1 MIFVKNLKSGTNSVN
16 KVLFGIIK
24 INKELINEI
33 RSILDDDTSFKQKKL
48 KTLFKVAEELDEVKL
63 NKMSNPYYL
72 RKYRVVGIKKYLS
85 EWYVILKVDTTGNWD
100 VSFNSLSGDEIT
112 VLLNLFYS
120 YASFKNK
127 SKTC

>member
-1 MIFVKNLKSGTNSVN
+1 
-16 KVLFGIIK
+16 
-24 INKELINEI
+24 
-33 RSILDDDTSFKQKKL
+33 
-48 KTLFKVAEELDEVKL
+48 
-63 NKMSNPYYL
+63 MSNPYYI
-72 RKYRVVGIKKYLS
+72 REYRVVGIKKYLS
-85 EWYVILKVDTTGNWD
+85 EWYIILKVDPTNWD

>member
-1 MIFVKNLKSGTNSVN
+1 M
-16 KVLFGIIK
+16 
-24 INKELINEI
+24 NKELINEI
-33 RSILDDDTSFKQKKL
+33 RYILDDDISFKQKKL

-63 NKMSNPYYL
+63 NKMSNPYYI
-72 RKYRVVGIKKYLS
+72 REYRVVGIKKYLS
-85 EWYVILKVDTTGNWD
+85 EWYIILKVDTTDNWD

-120 YASFKNK
+120 YVSFKNK